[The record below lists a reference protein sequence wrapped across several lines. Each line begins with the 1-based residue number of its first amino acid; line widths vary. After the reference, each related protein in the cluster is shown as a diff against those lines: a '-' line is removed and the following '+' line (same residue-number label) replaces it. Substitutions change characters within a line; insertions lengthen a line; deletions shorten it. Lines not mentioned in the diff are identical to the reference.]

1 MDIPK
6 PIHPFPARM
15 AASIPWSVLENHG
28 AVGPLRVLDPMAGS
42 GTTLVVARKL
52 GHEALGFD
60 TDPLAALIA
69 SAWCT
74 DVDEGQVLRVS
85 QRVEVDATEEW
96 RSIHPSDAYPPGA
109 DPETRD
115 FVEYWY
121 DLRNRQ
127 QLAALARRI
136 TEVKPRSMRQL
147 LWCAFSR
154 LIVVKQAG
162 ASLAMDVAHS
172 RPHRKYDRAPIE
184 PVGVF
189 LRSAQRVLAASPFKI
204 TAESEAPPIA
214 NMRVGDARDLPL
226 ERRTIDMVV
235 TSPPYLNAIDYLRGH
250 KLSLVW
256 MRHSIS
262 ALRELRSTNIGT
274 EAGAGR
280 SLAPDRA
287 LQGAFHAGLREG
299 ELPRSQAGMFTRYL
313 DDMRTVLVEIRR
325 VLKDNGQA
333 VIVVGDC
340 TVRGTFVKN
349 SAAIKSLAAETGLR
363 PVAERTRSL
372 PANRRYLP
380 PPQAKDAGHKLAK
393 RMRKEVVLTFAAA

>member
-1 MDIPK
+1 MEIPK

-15 AASIPWSVLENHG
+15 AASIPWSVLEKRG
-28 AVGPLRVLDPMAGS
+28 ATGPLRVLDPMAGS

-60 TDPLAALIA
+60 SDPLAVLIA
-69 SAWCT
+69 AAWCS
-74 DVDEGQVLRVS
+74 DVDERQVLRIS
-85 QRVEVDATEEW
+85 QRVEANASDEW
-96 RSIHPSDAYPPGA
+96 RSIRPSDAYPFGA

-121 DLRNRQ
+121 DIKNRQ
-127 QLAALARRI
+127 QLAALARAI

-184 PVGVF
+184 PVKAF
-189 LRSAQRVLAASPFKI
+189 LKSVQRMLAASPFKS
-204 TAESEAPPIA
+204 TAESDVPPIA
-214 NMRVGDARDLPL
+214 SMRVGDARALPL
-226 ERRTIDMVV
+226 DRRTIDMVI

-256 MRHSIS
+256 MRHSIG
-262 ALRELRSTNIGT
+262 ELRNLRSANIGT

-280 SLAPDRA
+280 RPGPDRV
-287 LQGAFHAGLREG
+287 LQRTFHAGLREG
-299 ELPRSQAGMFTRYL
+299 ELPNSQAGMFTRYL
-313 DDMRTVLVEIRR
+313 DDMQTVLAEIRR
-325 VLKDNGQA
+325 VLKDDGQA

-349 SAAIKSLAAETGLR
+349 SAAIKSLAAEMGLR
-363 PVAERTRSL
+363 PVAERSRSL

-380 PPQAKDAGHKLAK
+380 PPQAKDAGHDLAK
-393 RMRKEVVLTFAAA
+393 RMRKEVVLTLAAA